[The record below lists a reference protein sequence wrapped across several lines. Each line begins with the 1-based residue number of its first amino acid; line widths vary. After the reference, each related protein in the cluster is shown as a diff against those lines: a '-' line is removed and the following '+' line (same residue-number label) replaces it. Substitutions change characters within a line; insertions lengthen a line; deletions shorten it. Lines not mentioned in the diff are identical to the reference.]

1 MYLFLGLDVL
11 GLCCCEGF
19 SLVVESGG
27 LLSSCGARASHCGGF
42 LLQSVGLSVCGCR
55 LQALEHTLSS
65 CGAWT
70 LLP

>member
-27 LLSSCGARASHCGGF
+27 YFLVAVPGLLTAVASCCRAW
-42 LLQSVGLSVCGCR
+42 
-55 LQALEHTLSS
+55 A
-65 CGAWT
+65 
-70 LLP
+70 